1 MPYTLRG
8 KISNITPLTLDESLT
23 LEGASA
29 DAKAVGDAIQEAKR
43 ESKSIIDEH
52 SFNKE
57 NPHAVTPAQIGL
69 ENVDNTAD
77 MDKPVSNKQAEAI
90 NEAKAV
96 GTEAQEMATNAQ
108 TTADEAKA
116 LAQTAQET
124 ADKAVTAESLADKH
138 LEATVSLTASGW
150 SGTPYKQMVTLEGI
164 KETDNPH
171 FTALL
176 NGNVSIKEAFALVDE
191 LETAEGLL
199 TFTCLGEKP
208 EMDLTILLEVNR

>member
-1 MPYTLRG
+1 MLHTLRG
-8 KISNITPLTLDESLT
+8 KISNITPLTLDKTLS

-29 DAKAVGDAIQEAKR
+29 DAKAVGDAIQNAK
-43 ESKSIIDEH
+43 EEVKGHSDAHSKLK
-52 SFNKE
+52 N
-57 NPHAVTPAQIGL
+57 NPHAVTAAQIGL
-69 ENVDNTAD
+69 ENVDNTSD
-77 MDKPVSNKQAEAI
+77 MNKPVSWLQLEAI
-90 NEAKAV
+90 NDAKAV
-96 GTEAQEMATNAQ
+96 GQEAQDMATNAQ
-108 TTADEAKA
+108 TSADEAKNM
-116 LAQTAQET
+116 AQTAQET
-124 ADKAVTAESLADKH
+124 ADKAVTADYVDSKH
-138 LEATVSLTASGW
+138 FEATVTLTASGW

>member
-8 KISNITPLTLDESLT
+8 KISNITPLTLDKTLT

-29 DAKAVGDAIQEAKR
+29 DAKAVGDAIKEAKAEAQR
-43 ESKSIIDEH
+43 CADAH
-52 SFNKE
+52 SDLKT
-57 NPHAVTPAQIGL
+57 NPHEVTADQVGL
-69 ENVDNTAD
+69 GNVDNTSD
-77 MDKPVSNKQAEAI
+77 MDKPVSHAQETAI
-90 NEAKAV
+90 SEAKAH
-96 GTEAQEMATNAQ
+96 GIEAQNMAYNAQ
-108 TTADEAKA
+108 TAADEAKSM
-116 LAQTAQET
+116 AQTAQET
-124 ADKAVTAESLADKH
+124 ADKAVSAESLADKH
-138 LEATVSLTASGW
+138 LEATVTLTASGW

-191 LETAEGLL
+191 LQTEEGLL